1 MIKDVDKKVFF
12 VYGNTET
19 KTREEIRG
27 IVEKEK
33 DAIIIASYG
42 TFSTG
47 INIRNLHNIVFAS
60 PSKSRIRVLQSIGR
74 GLRRGDKKS
83 SVVVY
88 DIADDI
94 TYLSRQNFTYRH
106 YLQRINIYETE
117 QLNYKIQKV
126 KLYG

>member
-126 KLYG
+126 KLHG

>member
-1 MIKDVDKKVFF
+1 M
-12 VYGNTET
+12 
-19 KTREEIRG
+19 
-27 IVEKEK
+27 
-33 DAIIIASYG
+33 
-42 TFSTG
+42 
-47 INIRNLHNIVFAS
+47 
-60 PSKSRIRVLQSIGR
+60 LQSIGR

-126 KLYG
+126 KLHG